1 MKDNVLQMI
10 QSERETFSKGQRRI
24 AQYILDNYDKAAF
37 MTAAKLGKAT
47 QVSESTVVRFAAQLG
62 YDGYPEMQK
71 ALQELVRGR
80 LTSIQRIQVSQEQMD
95 SQDILGSVMQ
105 RDMESIHNAIDR
117 LDRGAFNSA
126 VDKLLKARHIYIL
139 GVRSSAYLAGYL
151 HFYFHLIF
159 PNVTL
164 VQNMAG
170 GEIFEQMVR
179 IGPGDVIVGI
189 SFPRYS
195 KLAVSAVEF
204 AHSRGAEVVAIT
216 DSKMSPL
223 YKLSDASLLVRSDM
237 ISFVDS
243 MAAPLSLLN
252 ALIVAVGQQNHEEV
266 SGTFSEME
274 RVWSTYS
281 VFGKAEDE

>member
-1 MKDNVLQMI
+1 MNDNVLQMI
-10 QSERETFSKGQRRI
+10 QSNRGSFSKGQKRI
-24 AQYILDNYDKAAF
+24 AQYILENYDKAAF
-37 MTAAKLGKAT
+37 MTAAKLGKAV

-71 ALQELVRGR
+71 ALQELIRGR
-80 LTSIQRIQVSQEQMD
+80 LTSIQRIQASREQMD

-105 RDMESIHNAIDR
+105 RDMESIHTAIDR

-126 VDKLLKARHIYIL
+126 VDKLMRAKHIYIL

-164 VQNMAG
+164 VQNVAG

-179 IGPGDVIVGI
+179 IGPDDVIVGI

-204 AHSRGAEVVAIT
+204 ARSRGAEVVAIT

-223 YKLSDASLLVRSDM
+223 YKVAGTSLLVRSDM

-252 ALIVAVGQQNHEEV
+252 ALIVAVGQQKHEEV
-266 SGTFSEME
+266 SSTFAEME